1 MRHIL
6 LFSLL
11 LAACSTKPKE
21 IKTTGSIERTDPAL
35 DQIIAADATIEI
47 LAEGYNW
54 SEGPVWVEKENML
67 LFSDVPENIVY
78 KWTEEKGAEIY
89 LTPSGYTGSAARE
102 GEEGSNGLTLNNEG
116 QLVLCQHGDRRVA
129 LLNSDLKNPKPDFK
143 TLAGDYQGKKFNSP
157 NDVAFDKQGNFY
169 FTDPPYGLVNQ
180 MTDST
185 KEIPFQ
191 GVYKVKPDGTVILLV
206 DSLTRPNG
214 IGLSPDDKTLYVANS
229 DGPKA
234 KWYSFE
240 LQGDSIVSGKIFF
253 STDYIEGEKGAP
265 DGFQVA
271 SDGTIFSSG
280 PGGIW
285 IFDSSA
291 NVLGKIKLSE
301 AAANCALS
309 ADEKTL
315 YITNDM
321 YLLRV
326 KMRP

>member
-1 MRHIL
+1 MRNLIL
-6 LFSLL
+6 LSLL

-21 IKTTGSIERTDPAL
+21 VKTTGSIERISPAL
-35 DQIIAADATIEI
+35 EAIIDTDATIEI

-89 LTPSGYTGSAARE
+89 LTPSGYTGTSDRG

-240 LQGDSIVSGKIFF
+240 LQDDSIVSGKIFF

-265 DGFQVA
+265 DGFKVA
-271 SDGTIFSSG
+271 RDGTIFSSG

-291 NVLGKIKLSE
+291 KVLGKIKLPE

>member
-1 MRHIL
+1 MRNLIL
-6 LFSLL
+6 LSLL

-21 IKTTGSIERTDPAL
+21 VKTTGSIERTDPAL
-35 DQIIAADATIEI
+35 DQIITNDATIEI

-78 KWTEEKGAEIY
+78 KWTEEKGAEVY
-89 LTPSGYTGSAARE
+89 LTPSGYTGTSPRE

-129 LLNSDLKNPKPDFK
+129 LLTADLKNPTPDFK
-143 TLAGDYQGKKFNSP
+143 TLAGDYNGKKFNSP
-157 NDVAFDKQGNFY
+157 NDLVFDKQGNLY

-180 MTDST
+180 MNDST

-234 KWYSFE
+234 KWYSFD
-240 LQGDSIVSGKIFF
+240 LQGDSIASGKIFF
-253 STDYIEGEKGAP
+253 STDYVEGEKGAP
-265 DGFQVA
+265 DGFKVS

-285 IFDSSA
+285 IFSPTA
-291 NVLGKIKLSE
+291 KVLGKIKLPE

-326 KMRP
+326 KMRK